1 MSVSY
6 PRILLGTQFS
16 PDIRKANIQIRRDTE
31 SYQTR
36 GELTRTHSLKLR
48 DMGQSCQVTAVSTT
62 HHWKLLF
69 LQLQHYEFPFHP
81 RRPSPLIFGPRML
94 GSFAEEDP
102 SQEKRM
108 IGKGTEREERNA
120 REQERGSLR
129 SSPSCSLNLPTT
141 IVIHLLCSRSSEGR
155 FSRMEGKASLSDA
168 LIEKRFTNTSRK
180 RFQQRVLTS
189 IVYFIT
195 NDGNRQGLTATG
207 HLPSVRFSSKTTDR
221 KKDLAVY
228 YKQVKK
234 GRRCLTKR
242 KKRT

>member
-120 REQERGSLR
+120 REQKRGSLR

-155 FSRMEGKASLSDA
+155 FSRMEGKASLSYA
-168 LIEKRFTNTSRK
+168 LIEKDSRIP
-180 RFQQRVLTS
+180 LE
-189 IVYFIT
+189 
-195 NDGNRQGLTATG
+195 ND
-207 HLPSVRFSSKTTDR
+207 SS
-221 KKDLAVY
+221 
-228 YKQVKK
+228 
-234 GRRCLTKR
+234 GEH
-242 KKRT
+242 